1 MKITVEGQVYDYDPS
16 KMLNTEAIALQK
28 VTGMRVPEWTKA
40 LTEGDAYALT
50 GLVWLVWRRD
60 GREVAFDEVVFDVGS
75 LDLQD
80 DEVPDEPDAEPVG
93 PTDPAPA
100 AVEADPT

>member
-1 MKITVEGQVYDYDPS
+1 MPKVTVDGQVFDYDPS

-28 VTGMRVPEWTKA
+28 VTGMRIADWTKA

-50 GLVWLVWRRD
+50 GLVWLLWRRN
-60 GREVAFDEVVFDVGS
+60 GREVAFDDVEFDIGS

-80 DEVPDEPDAEPVG
+80 DEPPAEPEV
-93 PTDPAPA
+93 PTGA
-100 AVEADPT
+100 ADAAEPTET